1 MGLRSFQDSFGAGDI
16 KQYSC
21 GGYFTI
27 AASSNEVD
35 IELFSQRG
43 NSKGVIENV
52 AAGFWFEDEDIT
64 HVQVTSA
71 SAQTIEVI
79 SGAGKVGI
87 NKTTTSINGG
97 TLDPSTLSTHYGY
110 HVGTALQT
118 IVTPAA
124 NVNGVRVDSITKSYL
139 QSYGTLSVM
148 TKTSAPADYK
158 DITARHLFSWY
169 SNAVDGNLVDKAD
182 FPLIIP
188 AGEGLYTVSDIINN
202 GTVLIEYEIL

>member
-27 AASSNEVD
+27 AASSDEVD

-43 NSKGVIENV
+43 NSKGVIQNV

-97 TLDPSTLSTHYGY
+97 ELDFNTHDVDTYLNGAVDTTL
-110 HVGTALQT
+110 VT
-118 IVTPAA
+118 IITPAA
-124 NVNGVRVDSITKSYL
+124 NTGGIVV
-139 QSYGTLSVM
+139 YGAHSVSNTAGHIGRFM
-148 TKTSAPADYK
+148 YKTSAPSSATDGK
-158 DITARHLFSWY
+158 TIHMSTTISPICNITMPF
-169 SNAVDGNLVDKAD
+169 
-182 FPLIIP
+182 IIP
-188 AGEGLYTVSDIINN
+188 AGNGLYLQGLHAQCGLYSINYK
-202 GTVLIEYEIL
+202 VL